1 MVTGAHPN
9 GLLWTQVANQME
21 IQPSGGPSGRQL
33 WPAWLKVCLKRAD
46 VLSASQRTPSFAS
59 LVLQKRKKKGS
70 RIVLKASSRFE
81 KANITTQKR
90 CQSSR
95 QIFGCFF
102 VFCFFYETYRGPG
115 LNCWA
120 VASCSAAP
128 FWSGLL
134 LADISMQ
141 LSN

>member
-1 MVTGAHPN
+1 MVTGAQPN

-21 IQPSGGPSGRQL
+21 VQPGGGPSGRQL

-70 RIVLKASSRFE
+70 RIVLKASSHIE

-102 VFCFFYETYRGPG
+102 FFFTRRTGGQVLTVE
-115 LNCWA
+115 
-120 VASCSAAP
+120 
-128 FWSGLL
+128 LL
-134 LADISMQ
+134 LHVLLHLFEVVSYWLTFQCNSLINS
-141 LSN
+141 